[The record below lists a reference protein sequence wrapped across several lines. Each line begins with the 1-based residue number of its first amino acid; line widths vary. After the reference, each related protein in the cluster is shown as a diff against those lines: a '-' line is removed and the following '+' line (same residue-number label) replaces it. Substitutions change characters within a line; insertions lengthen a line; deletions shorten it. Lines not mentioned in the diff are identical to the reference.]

1 MGIKLHFQSSSTCL
15 FLSLG
20 RVMGLGVLQ
29 GRVPRV
35 PGEGEP
41 LPHSQSR
48 WDQGRAALLSRRCQA
63 LRAAAESCPGLGAR
77 QTVCAEQEQRGCS
90 LDATERVLPRSSR
103 LGVPE
108 PWGSPSTPG
117 VCWHTGCGTLA
128 VAHRLGHTG
137 CGTQAGQGC
146 CARLRAHSW
155 RQAGTVPREWVQIL
169 PSTQT
174 KEEACVGTDRFLC
187 TQGLHQGQ
195 DCFCLKLKW
204 SFQSKLKLV
213 KATTNICDLLTK
225 AFLAI
230 LEITLSPL

>member
-1 MGIKLHFQSSSTCL
+1 ML
-15 FLSLG
+15 LG
-20 RVMGLGVLQ
+20 CHRTS
-29 GRVPRV
+29 P
-35 PGEGEP
+35 
-41 LPHSQSR
+41 
-48 WDQGRAALLSRRCQA
+48 A
-63 LRAAAESCPGLGAR
+63 
-77 QTVCAEQEQRGCS
+77 QEQQAGGPRAVGLPQHPGC
-90 LDATERVLPRSSR
+90 VLAHW
-103 LGVPE
+103 L
-108 PWGSPSTPG
+108 
-117 VCWHTGCGTLA
+117 WHTGCGTQA
-128 VAHRLGHTG
+128 GAHRLGHTG